1 MTPRRTFGPVLL
13 VGLAAAALTAVAAGR
28 PWAELSGLTVVP
40 HSVEESGRSP
50 LAGALALVLLAS
62 WGVVLVTRGRVRRGV
77 AVLGL
82 LTALGVLLCVL
93 IGIVQVP
100 DALRAAAS
108 AAPHTGAPVGAS
120 RTGWLWL
127 AGLGALVS
135 VAATAAAVLW
145 APAWP
150 AMSRKYDA
158 PGGAP
163 QERVEPESADSLDLW
178 KSMDE
183 GHDPTR

>member
-13 VGLAAAALTAVAAGR
+13 VGLAAAGLTAVAAAK
-28 PWAELSGLTVVP
+28 PWAELTGTAVVP
-40 HSVEESGRSP
+40 HAVAESGRSP

-82 LTALGVLLCVL
+82 LAALGVLACV
-93 IGIVQVP
+93 ITG
-100 DALRAAAS
+100 ALHMTDDLRNAVRAS
-108 AAPHTGAPVGAS
+108 PHTGAAVAAT
-120 RTGWLWL
+120 RTGWLWV
-127 AGLGALVS
+127 AGVGALLS
-135 VAATAAAVLW
+135 VAATAAATLW

-150 AMSRKYDA
+150 AMSQKYDA

-163 QERVEPESADSLDLW
+163 EKPVTPESADNLDLW